1 LYVLYE
7 QQRSGVILNRAF
19 HSDRGKTGS
28 MGPVDVVSTRLA
40 LVTLIQAAC
49 QLFENPPLDP
59 SLERLFHPYLR
70 VVRNIERCGLVRVSS
85 WIGFSAIGSRMVTSR
100 RLA

>member
-1 LYVLYE
+1 M
-7 QQRSGVILNRAF
+7 SSIGV
-19 HSDRGKTGS
+19 D
-28 MGPVDVVSTRLA
+28 
-40 LVTLIQAAC
+40 LVALIQAAL

-70 VVRNIERCGLVRVSS
+70 VVRNIERCGLVRVSI
-85 WIGFSAIGSRMVTSR
+85 WIGFSAIGSTMVIGS

>member
-1 LYVLYE
+1 
-7 QQRSGVILNRAF
+7 VIFNRAF
-19 HSDRGKTGS
+19 HSEREKA
-28 MGPVDVVSTRLA
+28 GPMRSVDVVSIRLA
-40 LVTLIQAAC
+40 PVALIQAAC